1 MSARFGAC
9 VVRHRGRDLRACDLV
24 HKIPQF
30 LTSGGRGCP
39 PVPLINDSQNRVAV
53 VGTQMC
59 SGGASTPFTFK
70 TAGGFLVICTY
81 LPHFQAGM
89 YGWVEVRDR

>member
-1 MSARFGAC
+1 
-9 VVRHRGRDLRACDLV
+9 
-24 HKIPQF
+24 
-30 LTSGGRGCP
+30 
-39 PVPLINDSQNRVAV
+39 
-53 VGTQMC
+53 MC